1 MSGFFDMFDQMIA
14 EELEV
19 DTEVYTSTIEKFGQD
34 EMDFIILT
42 MLDENVSDSIKEK
55 AKELFKTKL
64 YDTV

>member
-1 MSGFFDMFDQMIA
+1 MGGFFDMFDQMLA

-34 EMDFIILT
+34 EMNFIILT

-64 YDTV
+64 

>member
-1 MSGFFDMFDQMIA
+1 MGGFFDMFDQMLA

-34 EMDFIILT
+34 EMNFIILT

-55 AKELFKTKL
+55 AKGLFKTKL
-64 YDTV
+64 

>member
-1 MSGFFDMFDQMIA
+1 MGGFFDMFDQMLA

-64 YDTV
+64 